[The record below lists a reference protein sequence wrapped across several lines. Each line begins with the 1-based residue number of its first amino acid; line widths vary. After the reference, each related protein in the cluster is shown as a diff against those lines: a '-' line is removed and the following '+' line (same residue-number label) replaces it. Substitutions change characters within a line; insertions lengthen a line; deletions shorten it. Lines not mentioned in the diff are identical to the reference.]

1 MPSTAGDTRQIA
13 FGRPDQ
19 FCYQG
24 LSAGL
29 AGTFF
34 AWNKESI
41 VEQVLLKLARQLR
54 AFDEASLMALWDKYA
69 DAVSRF
75 EPTQRWE
82 ESVLVLAMIQG
93 MRFKNQLFNH
103 HWAEGSHPGEPA
115 ATTTPA
121 VQPAPAAATDL
132 PGATDRTQ
140 PRPAAKPRRGKVL
153 EFRPK
158 DTGES

>member
-1 MPSTAGDTRQIA
+1 MPSTAGRPRQIA
-13 FGRPDQ
+13 FGSPGR

-24 LSAGL
+24 LSARVIGGISRGW
-29 AGTFF
+29 GT
-34 AWNKESI
+34 I

-69 DAVSRF
+69 EAVGRF
-75 EPTQRWE
+75 EPSQRWE

-103 HWAEGSHPGEPA
+103 HWAEGRQPGPSAGPEAA
-115 ATTTPA
+115 AT
-121 VQPAPAAATDL
+121 APAAA
-132 PGATDRTQ
+132 ATT
-140 PRPAAKPRRGKVL
+140 PAQSPEPKPATKPRRGKVL